1 MRSTKKAVIEQ
12 GRKCDPPQAEKTVA
26 AAHFIYSYNF
36 TGEVAFAIIQS
47 KHI

>member
-1 MRSTKKAVIEQ
+1 MKSTKKEVIEQ
-12 GRKCDPPQAEKTVA
+12 CRKCDLPQAEKPA
-26 AAHFIYSYNF
+26 ADAHFISSYNF